1 MEGSL
6 SQLDD
11 LVNMQKEEQ
20 DKESLEFIQ
29 AEIQE
34 VQEQLKEIQNT
45 ALQILV
51 IYLNINSIIE
61 FQRKV

>member
-29 AEIQE
+29 SEIQE